1 MEGGKAGKETDNDGI
16 KIGLHSSWTQHSF
29 SYTNDILYR
38 VYRVRVLVALHKEER
53 SRRESMREREK
64 ERARVRV

>member
-1 MEGGKAGKETDNDGI
+1 MEGVGKTGKDNDGI

-38 VYRVRVLVALHKEER
+38 VYRVREY
-53 SRRESMREREK
+53 
-64 ERARVRV
+64 

>member
-1 MEGGKAGKETDNDGI
+1 MESGKAGKETDNDGI

-38 VYRVRVLVALHKEER
+38 VYRDRVLVALHKVEER
-53 SRRESMREREK
+53 SRRESMRKRGRE
-64 ERARVRV
+64 

>member
-1 MEGGKAGKETDNDGI
+1 MNEKYKEEKEREIDNGI

-38 VYRVRVLVALHKEER
+38 VY
-53 SRRESMREREK
+53 S
-64 ERARVRV
+64 

>member
-1 MEGGKAGKETDNDGI
+1 MSGRCERYKGKKMYDADI

-38 VYRVRVLVALHKEER
+38 VY
-53 SRRESMREREK
+53 S
-64 ERARVRV
+64 